1 MIHSSS
7 PPGQSLFQVV
17 IRSLFAGA
25 TGGSLAAL
33 VVTVTV
39 QLQSWLWSTRV
50 LDGLPTNRP
59 LLWCLIWTG
68 GIGLLLSLLQRRC
81 KGSELPELPETLS
94 ELRQPEGLKDRHG
107 TRQLLGG
114 VLALAGGGTLGPEAL
129 MTRLIAVGSHA
140 IWRSADKNLVAAA
153 MAGTLGLFQS
163 PLVGG
168 AALADRRWELIW
180 RWLPGIL
187 GGMAGFVAFNG
198 LSDLGGGLEGVPY
211 VWPTTTEQRLS
222 SLIAAL
228 VAGTVGWMAG
238 QMMKSWRRWLK
249 QRQLHQ
255 RFWMMP
261 VVTGLLIGLCL
272 WGLPLAAFSGENQ
285 FQPLVLGAWQLS
297 SSLLVVSALAKLL
310 MVGLCLE
317 TGWRGGQFFPVVL
330 ASSALGI
337 GLHEWIPWLGSL
349 ESWSA
354 GVVGGSL
361 SALLS
366 SPLLA
371 LTLGLTLLEGHGAGS
386 LMIGLLVGLMLKR
399 ES

>member
-1 MIHSSS
+1 
-7 PPGQSLFQVV
+7 
-17 IRSLFAGA
+17 
-25 TGGSLAAL
+25 LAAL

-198 LSDLGGGLEGVPY
+198 LSDLGGGLQGVPY
-211 VWPTTTEQRLS
+211 VWPTTTEQRIS

-228 VAGTVGWMAG
+228 LAGTVGWMAG